1 MASQPQDIGKQST
14 RYHWW
19 YDNKAAGVRN
29 PPGIGMHNNTP
40 PSSPPGN
47 DNAPRRFSLTSGLTN
62 MTGTSPPAG
71 ADIVAR
77 PRRDSLKNMF
87 HLSDFGT
94 PGT

>member
-1 MASQPQDIGKQST
+1 MSNPQDIGKSN

-19 YDNKAAGVRN
+19 YDSKAAGVRN
-29 PPGIGMHNNTP
+29 PPGIGMGSTP
-40 PSSPPGN
+40 PSSSPPQSPTGS
-47 DNAPRRFSLTSGLTN
+47 DITTRRFSLTSGFT
-62 MTGTSPPAG
+62 TSSASPPA
-71 ADIVAR
+71 DVASR